1 MLCLPSFKEKPRDQV
16 FDVAQVCP
24 KTKSKPGREHRM
36 LEDENDNFLTI
47 LK

>member
-1 MLCLPSFKEKPRDQV
+1 MAPQLEGKAARSV
-16 FDVAQVCP
+16 FDVAQAFPRPSQNRVA
-24 KTKSKPGREHRM
+24 